1 LVNAKFEPVSQVMEH
16 LARPVVR
23 LAAKSTTGYFGWDA
37 TVWLNSCCLVSY
49 SALNLREE
57 TIGMLL
63 LIILLI
69 LLFGGGGGYYGYRG
83 GYYGGG
89 GLGIVGLIVI
99 ILVVFLLLGGGFGHG
114 VYYR

>member
-1 LVNAKFEPVSQVMEH
+1 LVNAKFEPVSGDGASGKTAGSLGSQKH
-16 LARPVVR
+16 NWR
-23 LAAKSTTGYFGWDA
+23 FCWDA
-37 TVWLNSCCLVSY
+37 TVWLDSCCPVSY

-89 GLGIVGLIVI
+89 GFGIVGLIVI